1 MKELF
6 EMMAGV
12 KDNRNGKVVTFD
24 LDQTII
30 KHFLNKTEDG
40 VENYQFGGV
49 NKEIIKRIKKLL

>member
-30 KHFLNKTEDG
+30 KHFLN
-40 VENYQFGGV
+40 
-49 NKEIIKRIKKLL
+49 IR